1 MTSPRD
7 VFLHIGTMK
16 SGTSYLQAVLKRN
29 KTALEQAGVFVP
41 DRMVAAATDALG
53 KPGRRRTM
61 ETRGEWP
68 RVVSEIAAWQGDRVV
83 ASHEFLGAAT
93 HEQADAI
100 AESLAPHRVTVII
113 TARDLARVIP
123 SHWQTVVKGAKTWL
137 FAEYVGILLDE
148 PGTQGAALRAH
159 RGFWAHQDLA
169 RITSAWCDTVGA
181 ENVVVVTVPPSEAPP
196 DLLWSRFAHVVGIDP
211 AAYDHEPDSTS
222 NVSLSYG
229 ETEMLR
235 QVNVLLGDRL
245 GPVEYRSLVNNF
257 FANKVLRDAPR
268 QAATRDRPALGPASH
283 ARVSALAAEMVG
295 TLRCSRVRVVG
306 DLSELEV
313 APFAGDP
320 DVSESTPPQERV
332 PDVVPYLISQLL
344 IELALAQRK
353 GGGSSD
359 LPGEGRNAHRRDAR
373 AARLG
378 R

>member
-29 KTALEQAGVFVP
+29 KTALERAGIFVP
-41 DRMVAAATDALG
+41 DRMVAAAADALG
-53 KPGRRRTM
+53 NPGRRRTM
-61 ETRGEWP
+61 ETRGEWS
-68 RVVSEIAAWQGDRVV
+68 RVVSEIAAWRGDRVV

-93 HEQADAI
+93 RKQAGTI
-100 AESLAPHRVTVII
+100 AESLAAHRVTVVI

-123 SHWQTVVKGAKTWL
+123 SHWQTVVKGAKTWS

-148 PGTQGAALRAH
+148 PGTQGAARRVH
-159 RGFWAHQDLA
+159 RGFWAHQDLV
-169 RITSAWCDTVGA
+169 RISDAWCDTVGA
-181 ENVVVVTVPPSEAPP
+181 GNVVIVTVPPSEAPP
-196 DLLWSRFAHVVGIDP
+196 DLLWSRFAEVVGVDP
-211 AAYDHEPDSTS
+211 DAYDHEPDSTS
-222 NVSLSYG
+222 NVSLSYR

-235 QVNVLLGDRL
+235 QVNVLVGDHL

-257 FANKVLRDAPR
+257 FANKVLRDV
-268 QAATRDRPALGPASH
+268 AAQERPVLGPASH
-283 ARVSALAAEMVG
+283 ARVAMVAGEMVA
-295 TLRCSRVRVVG
+295 TLRSSGVHVVG
-306 DLSELEV
+306 DLGELEV

-320 DVSESTPPQERV
+320 DVTESTPPQDRV
-332 PDVVPYLISQLL
+332 PDFVPYLISQLL

-353 GGGSSD
+353 GGGASD
-359 LPGEGRNAHRRDAR
+359 LPGDGRNAHRRDAR

>member
-93 HEQADAI
+93 REQADTI

-148 PGTQGAALRAH
+148 PAAQGAALRAH

-169 RITSAWCDTVGA
+169 RITSAWCDAVGR
-181 ENVVVVTVPPSEAPP
+181 ENVVVITVPSPGAPP
-196 DLLWSRFAHVVGIDP
+196 DLLWSRFADVVGVEP
-211 AAYDHEPDSTS
+211 AAYDHQADSTS
-222 NVSLSYG
+222 NVSLNYG

-235 QVNVLLGDRL
+235 QVNVLLGDQL

-257 FANKVLRDAPR
+257 FANKVLREAPR
-268 QAATRDRPALGPASH
+268 QAAQDRPTLGPSSH
-283 ARVSALAAEMVG
+283 ARVATVAAEMVAH
-295 TLRCSRVRVVG
+295 LRSSGVRVVG

-313 APFAGDP
+313 AAFSGDP
-320 DVSESTPPQERV
+320 EVTESTPPREQI
-332 PDVVPYLISQLL
+332 PDVVPYLIAQLL
-344 IELALAQRK
+344 IELALAQRR
-353 GGGSSD
+353 GGASSD
-359 LPGEGRNAHRRDAR
+359 LPRDVRKAQRRDAR
-373 AARLG
+373 ATGAR